1 LSPARANPEQLEL
14 AVGALL
20 RQLPRAR

>member
-1 LSPARANPEQLEL
+1 SHARDNPEQLEL
-14 AVGALL
+14 AVSALL